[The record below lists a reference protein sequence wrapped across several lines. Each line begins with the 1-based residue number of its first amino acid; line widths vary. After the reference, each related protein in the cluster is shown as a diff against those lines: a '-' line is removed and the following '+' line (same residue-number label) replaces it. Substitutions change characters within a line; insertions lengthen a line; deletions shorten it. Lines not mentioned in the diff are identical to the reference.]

1 MTQRTPEEA
10 SAFETLSDRYDAWYD
25 SPAGRVLFDC
35 ELAALR
41 PLLDGTGQPR
51 LEVGVGTGRFATAL
65 EIEVSV
71 DVAFAPLAFARGRGV
86 RVAQG
91 TGEQLPF
98 PDGTFDAVVLIAT
111 LCFVQ
116 RPEVVVSEARRVLRP
131 GGRLIVAFVPRDS
144 PWGLR
149 YQAMGRDGNPFYRDA
164 VFSTV
169 DEITQLLERSGV
181 TIVARRSTLFQPPSP
196 EPYAEDARGGSSD
209 DAGFV
214 VLACVVSESTS
225 V

>member
-71 DVAFAPLAFARGRGV
+71 DVEFAPLAFARGRGV

-116 RPEVVVSEARRVLRP
+116 RPDVVVSEARRVLRP

-181 TIVARRSTLFQPPSP
+181 TVVARRSTLFQPPSP